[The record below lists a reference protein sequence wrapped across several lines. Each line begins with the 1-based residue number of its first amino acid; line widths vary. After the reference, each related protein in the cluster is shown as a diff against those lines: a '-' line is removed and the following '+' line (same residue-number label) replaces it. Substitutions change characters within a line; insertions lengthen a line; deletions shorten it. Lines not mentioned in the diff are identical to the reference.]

1 MRDSKLKPDFSGWA
15 TKHNIRCRD
24 GRTIMDGAFKDC
36 DGKIVPLVWMHQ
48 HNDPFNVLGHA
59 LLEARPEG
67 IYTYGFFNDTE
78 RAIDAKK
85 QVAHRDIT
93 RLSIWANNLKQRD
106 GDVFHGDIKEVSLVL
121 AGANPGA
128 VIENPILAH
137 TEEEDLET
145 AIIYS
150 GEDIKHEENEEKQM
164 KHKTPDDIF
173 ETFND
178 DQKELLHALVE
189 EITAE
194 EVDEDEEIDVDEA
207 ARIYESM
214 NEEQQELFDAVV
226 GAAVAEIIDNE
237 EEDDEEEDQDLY
249 EEEDDEADDTEDE
262 DENNEEEPEVKHNLF
277 DKKSNTIAHTD
288 IDIEGFA
295 KAVFA
300 DTKKYGTFKDAFLAH
315 ADTYGLKAHPTSPY
329 GVEIDALFPDLK
341 AVNNEPTWIR
351 RDADWVSVFMGAVH
365 RVPFAR
371 IKMLHADLTDDEARA
386 RGYYKT
392 KLKKEEVFTLL
403 KRSIDPQTVYKKQ
416 KMDRDDVVDITTFDV
431 VAWLRKEMRMMLEE
445 EIARACLIGD
455 GRNPA
460 SDDKIS
466 EDHIK
471 PVMNDAELYTITVPV
486 AYTASMTDDEKGK
499 MLIKAVIKA
508 RKNYKGSGNP
518 IMFTTEDQ
526 LTDLLLMEDGI
537 GHALYETTEKLAT
550 KLRVSRIVTVPVM
563 EGQKTKSGADLAA
576 VIVNPKD
583 YTIGADKG
591 GAITGFDDFDIDY
604 NQMKYLIE
612 TRISGA
618 LTVPFSAMVI
628 ETTTT

>member
-1 MRDSKLKPDFSGWA
+1 
-15 TKHNIRCRD
+15 
-24 GRTIMDGAFKDC
+24 MDGAFKDC
-36 DGKIVPLVWMHQ
+36 DGKVVPLVWMHQ
-48 HNDPFNVLGHA
+48 HNDPLNTLGHA

-67 IYTYGFFNDTE
+67 MYAYGFFNETE
-78 RAIDAKK
+78 RAIAAKK

-93 RLSIWANNLKQRD
+93 RLSIWANDLKQRD

-150 GEDIKHEENEEKQM
+150 GEDIESDKNEEKQM

-173 ETFND
+173 ETFSD
-178 DQKELLHALVE
+178 DQKDLLHAIVA
-189 EITAE
+189 EIAE
-194 EVDEDEEIDVDEA
+194 DVDEDEEEYEIDPEA
-207 ARIYESM
+207 AAEIYDTM
-214 NEEQQELFDAVV
+214 NDEQKELFDAVV
-226 GAAVAEIIDNE
+226 GAALAEAYD
-237 EEDDEEEDQDLY
+237 EEDDEDD
-249 EEEDDEADDTEDE
+249 EEDDPDLYDEADEENED
-262 DENNEEEPEVKHNLF
+262 DENPDDEEEPEVKHNLF
-277 DKKSNTIAHTD
+277 DKKNDTLAHKD

-295 KAVFA
+295 TAVFN
-300 DTKKYGTFKDAFLAH
+300 DVKKYGTFKDAFLAH

-341 AVNNEPTWIR
+341 ALNNEPDWIK
-351 RDADWVSVFMGAVH
+351 RDTDWVSVFMGAVH
-365 RVPFAR
+365 RVPFSR
-371 IKMLHADLTDDEARA
+371 VKMLHADLTDDEARA

-403 KRSIDPQTVYKKQ
+403 KRSVDPQTIYKKQ
-416 KMDRDDVVDITTFDV
+416 KMDRDDVVDITSFDV

-445 EIARACLIGD
+445 EIARACLISD
-455 GRNPA
+455 GRSPA

-466 EDHIK
+466 EDHVISI
-471 PVMNDAELYTITVPV
+471 MNDAELYTITVPV
-486 AYTASMTDDEKGK
+486 TYTAGMTDDEKGK
-499 MLIKAVIKA
+499 AMIKAIIKA

-526 LTDLLLMEDGI
+526 LTDFLLMEDGI
-537 GHALYETTEKLAT
+537 GHALFDTQEKLAT

-576 VIVNPKD
+576 IIVNPRD

-591 GAITGFDDFDIDY
+591 GAITSFEDFDIDF
-604 NQMKYLIE
+604 NQQKYLIE
-612 TRISGA
+612 TRLSGA
-618 LTVPFSAMVI
+618 MTKPFGAMVI
-628 ETTTT
+628 ETTTASAP